1 MEFAT
6 LDKMIT
12 ELEKEKD
19 VYVKSMDARIA
30 DIKECIVKMKEMY
43 RNETMPEESGMV
55 EYLLERAKK
64 RLGDAVIEASDIP
77 EDLMDD
83 FFNVTERKVDVKRIV
98 LGYRCNVRD
107 FGLFFTDKEL
117 YVWVNDLQHSYS
129 VYPYK
134 AILDLSFRDRDRSN
148 IIAIDKMNVDVDVD
162 KDTCIEN
169 SGGSL
174 SRILNFAEKQEQKAI
189 VRLLL
194 DLRDYANRGE

>member
-107 FGLFFTDKEL
+107 FVLFFTDKEL

-134 AILDLSFRDRDRSN
+134 AILDLSFRDRDY
-148 IIAIDKMNVDVDVD
+148 VDVDVD

-174 SRILNFAEKQEQKAI
+174 YHILNSVKEQEQKAI

-194 DLRDYANRGE
+194 DLRDYANRSE